1 MKSISSGQFVVKPI
15 TLFGSNSKSKTR
27 LKMSSHGP
35 NLMVENMNPCV
46 KEMEYAVRGPLVIRA
61 TALQGEMEQVRVT
74 DRVSSWD
81 IKLHHF
87 TSISAFL
94 QSVRKLSLTASNT
107 RFTTIAVLLPKT
119 RDTRE
124 SWISGEGV
132 GLLCTSQDGPHQ
144 LLLHEDVPAVRAVQ
158 LHGPPG
164 AGGGPVPGL
173 L

>member
-1 MKSISSGQFVVKPI
+1 MTSQ
-15 TLFGSNSKSKTR
+15 
-27 LKMSSHGP
+27 GP
-35 NLMVENMNPCV
+35 NLSVENMNPCV

-164 AGGGPVPGL
+164 AGGGPIPGL
-173 L
+173 LRLRVNRQQQQ